1 MRPLILKVNLGK
13 EAQEYDTRRAA
24 EDLAR
29 EIARKEQEKKEEP
42 RD

>member
-1 MRPLILKVNLGK
+1 LILKVNAGK

-29 EIARKEQEKKEEP
+29 EIAKKQQEKTEKP